1 MTYKFC
7 RQNPNYKN
15 SKSDVLLPD
24 KIDRA
29 VQFDDVTVPLHN
41 DLLSGYAQQ
50 ISKNLHLAKE
60 LIRMWG
66 F

>member
-1 MTYKFC
+1 MTYKFY
-7 RQNPNYKN
+7 RQNPDYKN
-15 SKSDVLLPD
+15 SKTDVLLPD
-24 KIDRA
+24 KIDQA

-50 ISKNLHLAKE
+50 SNRNLHLAKE
-60 LIRMWG
+60 MIRMWW